1 MIEHEGIIS
10 LPSSHESINDYFYEQ
25 GWTDGLPII
34 PPTPDRVDAIIESC
48 AFDRNHV
55 LGEIPPN
62 WGSATVEKVAINA
75 VMAGCRAEHFPVL
88 LAAIKAITQPDFNLY
103 AIQATTHPCG
113 ILMII
118 NGPIRDELAIN
129 SSSGVF
135 GPGAISNAVIGR
147 AMRLTL
153 FNIWGG
159 YPGMGDM
166 SSQGSPCKFSFCIGE
181 NELLNPWD
189 PIHVDF
195 GFAAEDSAVTVIAGE
210 SPHNINDHT
219 GRSAEEILTIVSG
232 AMAVTGAN
240 NAYTGG
246 QTVLLLG
253 PEHAE
258 TIAADGFTKMDV
270 IHWLMEHALIPLERY
285 TRSTLLERFGSIPE
299 GPVPMVRNETD
310 LIVGVTG
317 GPGKHSSWIPTFG
330 GTTHSVTEKII

>member
-129 SSSGVF
+129 SSSGVLV
-135 GPGAISNAVIGR
+135 P
-147 AMRLTL
+147 
-153 FNIWGG
+153 
-159 YPGMGDM
+159 
-166 SSQGSPCKFSFCIGE
+166 
-181 NELLNPWD
+181 
-189 PIHVDF
+189 
-195 GFAAEDSAVTVIAGE
+195 
-210 SPHNINDHT
+210 
-219 GRSAEEILTIVSG
+219 
-232 AMAVTGAN
+232 
-240 NAYTGG
+240 
-246 QTVLLLG
+246 
-253 PEHAE
+253 
-258 TIAADGFTKMDV
+258 
-270 IHWLMEHALIPLERY
+270 ERY
-285 TRSTLLERFGSIPE
+285 LTQ
-299 GPVPMVRNETD
+299 
-310 LIVGVTG
+310 
-317 GPGKHSSWIPTFG
+317 
-330 GTTHSVTEKII
+330 